1 MVRGWITQPCLG
13 ELWQRAQHVLLVIR
27 PCFRAR
33 PPVSGA
39 NLFNP
44 SQGRIIVNITIIVI
58 IIIIRRSG
66 TDSGSPCGVLPKMMP
81 APPPPPHN
89 TQFQCVVVSAHTHG
103 YRSIAHSPQPLD
115 FEVWRYAPLRVASL
129 LLRVWRYAPL
139 RVASLLLPCLE
150 VCSVMSDKPCST
162 IVLPYH
168 RTHHHHHQQ
177 AFRRNSHGLTRL
189 KTQTNKNDPD

>member
-103 YRSIAHSPQPLD
+103 YRSIAHSPQPQSTTLSPH
-115 FEVWRYAPLRVASL
+115 RCP
-129 LLRVWRYAPL
+129 
-139 RVASLLLPCLE
+139 
-150 VCSVMSDKPCST
+150 SVTRQPVNFRGAGGEGDSGN
-162 IVLPYH
+162 IVLGSSCCLS
-168 RTHHHHHQQ
+168 QQ
-177 AFRRNSHGLTRL
+177 QSSKHGDMNCRQGF
-189 KTQTNKNDPD
+189 KS